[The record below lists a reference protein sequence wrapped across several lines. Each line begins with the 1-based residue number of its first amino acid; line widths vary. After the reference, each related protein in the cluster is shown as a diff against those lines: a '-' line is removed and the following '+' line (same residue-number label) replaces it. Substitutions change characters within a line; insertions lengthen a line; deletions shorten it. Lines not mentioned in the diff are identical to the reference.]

1 MYHTYDFRA
10 HLDVLYTVLTTEDS
24 WQEVRLLYALK
35 GIPMSNANNS
45 PTTVTTTTTT
55 TTTATNC
62 GYESTPQ
69 SLFDMFSKS
78 KSTYQ
83 KKAYHCIKTL
93 VQLFSK

>member
-1 MYHTYDFRA
+1 M
-10 HLDVLYTVLTTEDS
+10 VLTIEDS
-24 WQEVRLLYALK
+24 WQEVRLLYVLK
-35 GIPMSNANNS
+35 GIPMLNQNNS
-45 PTTVTTTTTT
+45 SITTTTTT
-55 TTTATNC
+55 TNC

>member
-10 HLDVLYTVLTTEDS
+10 HLDVLYMVLTSEDS

-35 GIPMSNANNS
+35 GIPIPNTNNS
-45 PTTVTTTTTT
+45 PSSTAATTTTTT
-55 TTTATNC
+55 TTTNC
-62 GYESTPQ
+62 GYETTPQ
-69 SLFDMFSKS
+69 SFFDMFTKS

-83 KKAYHCIKTL
+83 KKAYHCIKIL

>member
-10 HLDVLYTVLTTEDS
+10 HLDVLYMVLTVEDT
-24 WQEVRLLYALK
+24 WQDVRLLYVLK
-35 GIPMSNANNS
+35 GIPMLNQNNS
-45 PTTVTTTTTT
+45 STTT
-55 TTTATNC
+55 NS

>member
-10 HLDVLYTVLTTEDS
+10 HLDVLYMVLTIEDS
-24 WQEVRLLYALK
+24 WQEVRLLYVLK
-35 GIPMSNANNS
+35 GIPMLNQNNS
-45 PTTVTTTTTT
+45 SITTTTTT
-55 TTTATNC
+55 TNC

>member
-10 HLDVLYTVLTTEDS
+10 HLDVLYMVLTIEDS

-35 GIPMSNANNS
+35 GIPMPNVNNPS
-45 PTTVTTTTTT
+45 PSSTTTPTTT
-55 TTTATNC
+55 TNC

>member
-10 HLDVLYTVLTTEDS
+10 HLDVLYTILITEDS

-35 GIPMSNANNS
+35 GIRMSHTPNTS
-45 PTTVTTTTTT
+45 GTS
-55 TTTATNC
+55 C

-69 SLFDMFSKS
+69 NLFDMFVKS
-78 KSTYQ
+78 KSTQQ
-83 KKAYHCIKTL
+83 KKAYNCIKTL

>member
-10 HLDVLYTVLTTEDS
+10 HLDVLFMVLTIEDS
-24 WQEVRLLYALK
+24 WQEVRLLYVLK
-35 GIPMSNANNS
+35 GIPMSNQNNS
-45 PTTVTTTTTT
+45 SSSSSSSTTT
-55 TTTATNC
+55 TNC
-62 GYESTPQ
+62 GYDSIPQ

>member
-10 HLDVLYTVLTTEDS
+10 HLDVLYVVLTIEDS

-35 GIPMSNANNS
+35 GIPMGNTNNS
-45 PTTVTTTTTT
+45 SS
-55 TTTATNC
+55 TATTNC
-62 GYESTPQ
+62 GFESNPQ
-69 SLFDMFSKS
+69 SLFDMFAKS

>member
-10 HLDVLYTVLTTEDS
+10 HLEVLYMVLTVEDS

-35 GIPMSNANNS
+35 GIPMANNNSTNNNPPS
-45 PTTVTTTTTT
+45 PSTASTTTVS
-55 TTTATNC
+55 C
-62 GYESTPQ
+62 GFDSAPQ
-69 SLFDMFSKS
+69 SLFDMFLKS

-93 VQLFSK
+93 VQLFSR

>member
-10 HLDVLYTVLTTEDS
+10 HLDVLYVVLVIEDS
-24 WQEVRLLYALK
+24 WQEVRLLYVLK
-35 GIPMSNANNS
+35 GLPMENINHSS
-45 PTTVTTTTTT
+45 VTAT
-55 TTTATNC
+55 TNC
-62 GYESTPQ
+62 GFESNPQ

>member
-10 HLDVLYTVLTTEDS
+10 HLDVLYMVLTIEDS

-35 GIPMSNANNS
+35 GIPMPNVNTSTTT
-45 PTTVTTTTTT
+45 PTT
-55 TTTATNC
+55 TNS
-62 GYESTPQ
+62 GYETNPQ

>member
-35 GIPMSNANNS
+35 GIPLSTTNNS
-45 PTTVTTTTTT
+45 PTTTTT
-55 TTTATNC
+55 TNC
-62 GYESTPQ
+62 GYDSTPQ
-69 SLFDMFSKS
+69 SLFDMFAKS

>member
-10 HLDVLYTVLTTEDS
+10 HLDVLYMILTVEDS
-24 WQEVRLLYALK
+24 WQDIRLLYALK
-35 GIPMSNANNS
+35 GIPMTNVNNL
-45 PTTVTTTTTT
+45 PLTTT
-55 TTTATNC
+55 NP
-62 GYESTPQ
+62 GYETPPQ
-69 SLFDMFSKS
+69 SLFDMFAKS

>member
-1 MYHTYDFRA
+1 M
-10 HLDVLYTVLTTEDS
+10 VLTIEDS
-24 WQEVRLLYALK
+24 WQEVRLLYVLK
-35 GIPMSNANNS
+35 GIPMLNQNNS
-45 PTTVTTTTTT
+45 SITTTT
-55 TTTATNC
+55 TNC

>member
-10 HLDVLYTVLTTEDS
+10 HLDVLYVVLTIEDS

-35 GIPMSNANNS
+35 GIPMGNTNNS
-45 PTTVTTTTTT
+45 SA
-55 TTTATNC
+55 TATTNS
-62 GYESTPQ
+62 GFESNPQ

>member
-10 HLDVLYTVLTTEDS
+10 HLDVLYVVLIIEDS

-35 GIPMSNANNS
+35 GIPMGNMNNS
-45 PTTVTTTTTT
+45 SV
-55 TTTATNC
+55 TATTNS
-62 GYESTPQ
+62 GFESNPQ
-69 SLFDMFSKS
+69 SLFDMFAKS

>member
-1 MYHTYDFRA
+1 MYHAYDFRG
-10 HLDVLYTVLTTEDS
+10 HLDVLYIVLTIEDS
-24 WQEVRLLYALK
+24 WQEVRLLYAIK
-35 GIPMSNANNS
+35 GIPIPNQNTSSA
-45 PTTVTTTTTT
+45 TTTTTSS
-55 TTTATNC
+55 

-78 KSTYQ
+78 KSSYQ

>member
-10 HLDVLYTVLTTEDS
+10 HLDVLYTILITEDS

-35 GIPMSNANNS
+35 GIPMSNTPNTSGTS
-45 PTTVTTTTTT
+45 PTTS
-55 TTTATNC
+55 C

-69 SLFDMFSKS
+69 NLFDMFVKS
-78 KSTYQ
+78 KSTQQ
-83 KKAYHCIKTL
+83 KKAYNCIKTL

>member
-10 HLDVLYTVLTTEDS
+10 HLDVLYVVLTIEDS

-35 GIPMSNANNS
+35 GIPMASGNNS
-45 PTTVTTTTTT
+45 SGTTT
-55 TTTATNC
+55 TNC
-62 GYESTPQ
+62 GYESNPQ

-78 KSTYQ
+78 KTTYQ

>member
-10 HLDVLYTVLTTEDS
+10 HLDVLYMVLTIEDS

-35 GIPMSNANNS
+35 GIPMPNVNNS
-45 PTTVTTTTTT
+45 SSPSSTTTPTTT
-55 TTTATNC
+55 TNC